1 MKPSISRNYCQKCV
15 REKLLTF
22 LLQKF
27 RESNVFTKEFIWR
40 NIFCWDYLIFHFSTH
55 LQKKKDK
62 KLQLY
67 SPIWYTFWI
76 FIIKYQIKIL
86 VDQKLV
92 YLYAYSILYA
102 KIVKST
108 YLVYAKLRMI
118 TWACSFSN
126 GKKMTWIERCCPGLV
141 SQLQKL
147 SGNRSS
153 RGWPT
158 GDLCSGDRRQSV
170 ILSADFRWAG
180 GKTFKFK

>member
-1 MKPSISRNYCQKCV
+1 M
-15 REKLLTF
+15 
-22 LLQKF
+22 
-27 RESNVFTKEFIWR
+27 SNTVHM
-40 NIFCWDYLIFHFSTH
+40 Y
-55 LQKKKDK
+55 KKKGKKEK

-67 SPIWYTFWI
+67 SHIWYTFWI

-92 YLYAYSILYA
+92 CLHAYSILYA
-102 KIVKST
+102 YLIVKST
-108 YLVYAKLRMI
+108 YLFVCKMKLRMI